1 MNKKIIFSSGGTGGH
16 LFPAINMMKH
26 FSNKGY
32 EVLLVT
38 DPRGSSFIKNHTKF
52 RTYIIKAES
61 PINKSF
67 FKKIFSYL
75 IVFYSII
82 KSVGILIKEKP
93 NLTFGFGGYVSFPIS
108 IVSKLFNLP
117 LVTYE
122 NNAVLGRANKY
133 LLPFTKKIF
142 LASNTPINFP
152 HKYKN
157 KILESGYILD
167 KDIIN
172 YLNKE
177 NKVSEN
183 FSILVLGGSQGAEV
197 FGKIVPPVIK
207 MIREKGH
214 NIEIVQQCTDSQK
227 KYIEEFYNK
236 NNIKNKV
243 FDFSNNILDL
253 ISSASMAI
261 SRCGAST
268 MAELVHVNTPFI
280 AVPIP
285 QSIDNHQLLNAKHY
299 ENKGCCWVIE
309 QSNFNPN
316 NLFNLIIK
324 VMENKKELFD
334 MQKNM
339 KKNINNEVYTKIEN
353 EIKILI

>member
-1 MNKKIIFSSGGTGGH
+1 
-16 LFPAINMMKH
+16 
-26 FSNKGY
+26 
-32 EVLLVT
+32 
-38 DPRGSSFIKNHTKF
+38 
-52 RTYIIKAES
+52 
-61 PINKSF
+61 
-67 FKKIFSYL
+67 
-75 IVFYSII
+75 
-82 KSVGILIKEKP
+82 
-93 NLTFGFGGYVSFPIS
+93 
-108 IVSKLFNLP
+108 
-117 LVTYE
+117 
-122 NNAVLGRANKY
+122 
-133 LLPFTKKIF
+133 
-142 LASNTPINFP
+142 
-152 HKYKN
+152 
-157 KILESGYILD
+157 
-167 KDIIN
+167 
-172 YLNKE
+172 
-177 NKVSEN
+177 
-183 FSILVLGGSQGAEV
+183 
-197 FGKIVPPVIK
+197 

-214 NIEIVQQCTDSQK
+214 NIEIVQQCTESQK

-236 NNIKNKV
+236 NKIKNKV
-243 FDFSNNILDL
+243 FNFSNNILDL

-309 QSNFNPN
+309 QSNFNSN

-339 KKNINNEVYTKIEN
+339 KRNINNEVYTKIEN